1 MPAKDIYHNT
11 VRNALLKDGWNITD
25 DPFILKWGTRDLYID
40 LGAKKVIAAE
50 KGEQKIAVEIKSF
63 IGASPVAN
71 LENALGQYILYYD
84 ILNRLEP
91 NRRLYLAIRQ
101 ETFTDLF
108 EEPIGKI
115 LLENQRLRL
124 LVFDSEQEVILQW
137 IP

>member
-1 MPAKDIYHNT
+1 MPAKDIYHST
-11 VRNALLKDGWNITD
+11 VRNALLKDGWNITN
-25 DPFILKWGTRDLYID
+25 DPFVLKWGSRDLYID
-40 LGAKKVIAAE
+40 LGAEKLIAAE
-50 KGEQKIAVEIKSF
+50 KGEQKIAIEIKSF

-91 NRRLYLAIRQ
+91 DRRLYLAIRQ
-101 ETFTDLF
+101 ETFSDLF

-124 LVFDSEQEVILQW
+124 LIFDSEQEVILQW
-137 IP
+137 IA

>member
-11 VRNALLKDGWNITD
+11 VKNALLKDGWNITD

-40 LGAKKVIAAE
+40 LGAKKLIAAE

-101 ETFTDLF
+101 ETFSDLF